1 MRGRNVEAVYIRKIE
16 GEWAG
21 FSAQHKQVTKPACKN
36 CVLKLLLK
44 MTKNSTRYRK
54 VIVINED
61 GTETA
66 WPTGVDDAGK
76 TEES

>member
-1 MRGRNVEAVYIRKIE
+1 
-16 GEWAG
+16 
-21 FSAQHKQVTKPACKN
+21 
-36 CVLKLLLK
+36 